1 MRVQAQSKHELD
13 RKGSEQ
19 LVVGRPEKEKDVAD
33 HAQLCP
39 SKATRRCPGKAWTR
53 HTWSAPDLPWHA
65 AHASKEA
72 YAWSTFAPLDGFPGG
87 CKKRCV
93 QEKTQ
98 EPTNPPLQPEAPEM
112 IVMTVSTEA
121 ESARVPERA
130 APKHTST
137 CGHQKKEA
145 VTNKL
150 CQDAREQ

>member
-1 MRVQAQSKHELD
+1 MTSEKKKRSQKTVSREGLDPAQMECTGPAMACGARL
-13 RKGSEQ
+13 E
-19 LVVGRPEKEKDVAD
+19 
-33 HAQLCP
+33 
-39 SKATRRCPGKAWTR
+39 
-53 HTWSAPDLPWHA
+53 
-65 AHASKEA
+65 EA

-130 APKHTST
+130 APKHIST

-145 VTNKL
+145 VTNKP
-150 CQDAREQ
+150 CQGAREQ

>member
-1 MRVQAQSKHELD
+1 MVRERVEPKPQ
-13 RKGSEQ
+13 
-19 LVVGRPEKEKDVAD
+19 V
-33 HAQLCP
+33 
-39 SKATRRCPGKAWTR
+39 TRRHDVRQVCR
-53 HTWSAPDLPWHA
+53 SRMQRC

-72 YAWSTFAPLDGFPGG
+72 YAWSTFATLDGFPGS

-145 VTNKL
+145 VTNKPY
-150 CQDAREQ
+150 QGAREQ